1 MLPRLYYFAAY
12 TDSGCLIS
20 CGHEHPTVISA
31 VACVSCAGAYVI
43 AVEKNQL
50 RELNAKEEKDFQF
63 AMYGSPAL
71 LRRLGTFIPFRLLK
85 LIFN

>member
-31 VACVSCAGAYVI
+31 VACVSCAEAYVI

-50 RELNAKEEKDFQF
+50 RQLNDPEETEFQI
-63 AMYGSPAL
+63 ARWGSETA
-71 LRRLGTFIPFRLLK
+71 RRRFSPFRLLK
-85 LIFN
+85 PVLN